1 MTAEKRQIDEKISNL
16 AAMREESQKGGG
28 QDRIDQQHSRGKL
41 TARERL
47 ILLMDQDTF
56 EELDPFVTHRAT
68 DFGLG
73 DNKVL
78 GDAVVTGYGLVEGRQ
93 VFAFAQDFTVMG
105 GSLSEAVSLKICKML
120 DLAVKSGCPVVGIN
134 DSGGAR
140 IQEGVTSLGAYGDI
154 FLRNTMYSGVIPQIS
169 VIVGPSAGGAVY
181 STAITDFVFMVKG
194 IGQMYI
200 TGPDVIKS
208 VTGEEVTH
216 EDLGGAATHATQS
229 GVAQF
234 VYETEEECINEVRH
248 LLSFLPSNNLEDTP
262 PEPTGDPANRK
273 EPDLRYLVPDDANR
287 PYDMREV
294 IYKIIDS
301 EEFMEVHQNFAQNVV
316 VGFARMNGRSVGI
329 VGNQPEFLA
338 GVLDIDA
345 SAKAARFIR
354 FCDCF
359 NIPIVTMVDVPG
371 FMPGVDQEYGG
382 IIRHG
387 AKLIFAY
394 AEATV
399 PKIAVITRKAYGG
412 AYIVMS
418 SKHLRS
424 DINLAWPSAEIAV
437 MGAEGAVNIIY
448 RSEISET
455 KDQDK
460 RRKELITE
468 YQDKFTTPY
477 IAAGRGFLDDVID
490 PADTRI
496 RIIKALEMLQNKR
509 DSLPAKKHGNIP
521 L

>member
-181 STAITDFVFMVKG
+181 SPAITDFVFMVKG

-200 TGPDVIKS
+200 TCLLYTSD
-208 VTGEEVTH
+208 
-216 EDLGGAATHATQS
+216 AAD
-229 GVAQF
+229 
-234 VYETEEECINEVRH
+234 E
-248 LLSFLPSNNLEDTP
+248 
-262 PEPTGDPANRK
+262 
-273 EPDLRYLVPDDANR
+273 
-287 PYDMREV
+287 
-294 IYKIIDS
+294 
-301 EEFMEVHQNFAQNVV
+301 
-316 VGFARMNGRSVGI
+316 
-329 VGNQPEFLA
+329 
-338 GVLDIDA
+338 
-345 SAKAARFIR
+345 
-354 FCDCF
+354 
-359 NIPIVTMVDVPG
+359 
-371 FMPGVDQEYGG
+371 
-382 IIRHG
+382 
-387 AKLIFAY
+387 
-394 AEATV
+394 
-399 PKIAVITRKAYGG
+399 
-412 AYIVMS
+412 
-418 SKHLRS
+418 
-424 DINLAWPSAEIAV
+424 
-437 MGAEGAVNIIY
+437 
-448 RSEISET
+448 
-455 KDQDK
+455 
-460 RRKELITE
+460 
-468 YQDKFTTPY
+468 
-477 IAAGRGFLDDVID
+477 
-490 PADTRI
+490 
-496 RIIKALEMLQNKR
+496 
-509 DSLPAKKHGNIP
+509 
-521 L
+521 

>member
-1 MTAEKRQIDEKISNL
+1 MTAEKRQIDEKIDL
-16 AAMREESQKGGG
+16 LDATRQESRLGGG
-28 QDRIDQQHSRGKL
+28 QTRIDQQHSRGKL
-41 TARERL
+41 TAWERL
-47 ILLMDQDTF
+47 NLLMDEGTF

-68 DFGLG
+68 DFGLA

-78 GDAVVTGYGLVEGRQ
+78 GDAVVTGYGKVEGRQ

-105 GSLSEAVSLKICKML
+105 GSLSEAVSLKICKMF
-120 DLAVKSGCPVVGIN
+120 DLAVKSGCPVVGLN

-181 STAITDFVFMVKG
+181 SPAITDFVFMVKG
-194 IGQMYI
+194 TGQMYI
-200 TGPDVIKS
+200 TGPDVIKA

-216 EDLGGAATHATQS
+216 EDLGGAATHAALS

-234 VYETEEECINEVRH
+234 VYETEEECLNEVRH
-248 LLSFLPSNNLEDTP
+248 LLSFLPSNNLEDAPQET
-262 PEPTGDPANRK
+262 TDDPASRR
-273 EPDLRYLVPDDANR
+273 EPDLRYMIPDDSNR
-287 PYDMREV
+287 PYDMREI
-294 IYKIIDS
+294 IYKIVDD
-301 EEFMEVHQNFAQNVV
+301 EEFMEVHKNFARNVV
-316 VGFARMNGRSVGI
+316 VGFARMNGRSVGV

-359 NIPIVTMVDVPG
+359 NIPIVTLVDVPG
-371 FMPGVDQEYGG
+371 FMPGVEQEYGG

-399 PKIAVITRKAYGG
+399 PKVAVVIRKSYGG

-437 MGAEGAVNIIY
+437 MGAEGAVNIIH
-448 RSEISET
+448 RREISEAE
-455 KDQDK
+455 DQDK
-460 RRKELITE
+460 RRQELIKE
-468 YQDKFTTPY
+468 YQEQFTTPY
-477 IAAGRGFLDDVID
+477 IAASRGFLDDVID
-490 PADTRI
+490 PADTRV

-509 DSLPAKKHGNIP
+509 ESLPAKKHGNIP

>member
-1 MTAEKRQIDEKISNL
+1 VTAEKRQIDDKISTL
-16 AAMREESQKGGG
+16 DAMREESQKGGG
-28 QDRIDQQHSRGKL
+28 QNRIDQQHSRGKL

-47 ILLMDQDTF
+47 LLLMDEGTF
-56 EELDPFVTHRAT
+56 DELDPFVTHRAT
-68 DFGLG
+68 DFGLS

-78 GDAVVTGYGLVEGRQ
+78 GDAVVTGYGQVEGRQ

-105 GSLSEAVSLKICKML
+105 GSLSEAVSLKICKVL

-181 STAITDFVFMVKG
+181 SPAITDFVFMVKG

-229 GVAQF
+229 GVSQF

-248 LLSFLPSNNLEDTP
+248 LLSFLPSNNLEDSP
-262 PEPTGDPANRK
+262 PEPTDDPATRR
-273 EPDLRYLVPDDANR
+273 EPDLRYIVPDDANR

-294 IYKIIDS
+294 IFKIIDD
-301 EEFMEVHQNFAQNVV
+301 EEFLEVHQNFAQNVV
-316 VGFARMNGRSVGI
+316 VGFGRMNGRSVGI

-359 NIPIVTMVDVPG
+359 N
-371 FMPGVDQEYGG
+371 
-382 IIRHG
+382 
-387 AKLIFAY
+387 
-394 AEATV
+394 
-399 PKIAVITRKAYGG
+399 
-412 AYIVMS
+412 
-418 SKHLRS
+418 
-424 DINLAWPSAEIAV
+424 
-437 MGAEGAVNIIY
+437 
-448 RSEISET
+448 
-455 KDQDK
+455 K
-460 RRKELITE
+460 RVVR
-468 YQDKFTTPY
+468 
-477 IAAGRGFLDDVID
+477 
-490 PADTRI
+490 
-496 RIIKALEMLQNKR
+496 
-509 DSLPAKKHGNIP
+509 
-521 L
+521 